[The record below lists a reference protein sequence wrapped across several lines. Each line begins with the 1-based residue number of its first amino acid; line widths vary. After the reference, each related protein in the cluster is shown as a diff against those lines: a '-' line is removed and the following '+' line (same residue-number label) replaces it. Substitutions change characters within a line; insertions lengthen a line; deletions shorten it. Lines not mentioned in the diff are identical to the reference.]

1 MAKRLTERQ
10 KYILS
15 AILEASDGVD
25 MHDLVRRLEV
35 SRRTIQR
42 DMSAI
47 QSYVALF
54 NLVVRMDSKGISVE
68 GDPSDIRRMVEQTGK
83 IPPKLPLAPKVRE
96 ARVALDLLMEQGP
109 SKLGYFGKQL
119 HVTSA
124 SLSQSLDDIARWL
137 NAHGLS
143 LIRRRGYGV
152 EVQGYEEARREAI
165 AELVY
170 EQVSLSDLMALF
182 RQNTPEAT
190 DHPFVS
196 WFSKW
201 FDAQQIAQ
209 VRDVLMEELAAS
221 NPPLDEAAFYGFMLH
236 VLLTISR
243 INSGASLPPP
253 EDAAVDASQD
263 VQTCLRIIRR
273 FVQADGD
280 VSGEAQYLAKHLRG
294 AKVLMTE
301 ENRMLPLN
309 LTSMDLAY
317 RMVRYLAKEL
327 DMPLAGDRGLIVGM
341 AQHLEPAIHR
351 MMTGLHI
358 RNPLLEEIKRR
369 YETLF
374 HAMRSASD
382 SVLGPYGLEVPD
394 AEVGYL
400 TMHLGASYERLRAQ
414 RVFRVRIVCP
424 NGISSAELLASRF
437 RKEFPQ
443 VKIVGLG
450 SLHDPADVQCDLV
463 VSTVPLDQQGVPVV
477 TVSPFLTD
485 EEVAQIESVL
495 EGLEA
500 DSSPLKSGGV
510 LEPALPES
518 KAPLYEAA
526 SQMSQRVQIRRVSA
540 KSIREVIE
548 KIVDDIWSTGDT
560 NDKTA
565 LMDAILQRE
574 QLGSIVLP
582 GKRLSV
588 LHARTHALSQYQ
600 VAIYRL
606 EEPFTVLGVAKREE
620 PVDTVVV
627 LLALSSESVTNI
639 RLFGTLSSALVMDD
653 DLVDILR
660 NAPIS
665 VVRQRIRQVMYQ
677 TEE

>member
-1 MAKRLTERQ
+1 MAKKLTERQ

-15 AILEASDGVD
+15 VILEANDGVD
-25 MHDLVRRLEV
+25 THDLVRRLEV

-54 NLVVRMDSKGISVE
+54 HLVVRMDSKGISVE
-68 GDPSDIRRMVEQTGK
+68 GDPSDIRRMVEQIGK

-124 SLSQSLDDIARWL
+124 SLSQSLDDIADWL

-152 EVQGYEEARREAI
+152 EVQGNEEARREAI

-170 EQVSLSDLMALF
+170 EQVSLSDLMTLF
-182 RQNTPEAT
+182 RQNTHGAT
-190 DHPFVS
+190 DHPFVL

-201 FDAQQIAQ
+201 FDVQQIAQ
-209 VRDVLMEELAAS
+209 VRDVLREELAAS

-253 EDAAVDASQD
+253 ENATVDASQD

-273 FVQADGD
+273 FVQGNGD

-317 RMVRYLAKEL
+317 RMVRYLAKAL
-327 DMPLAGDRGLIVGM
+327 DMPLAGDRGLVVGM

-374 HAMRSASD
+374 HAMRAASH

-450 SLHDPADVQCDLV
+450 SLHDSADVQCDLV
-463 VSTVPLDQQGVPVV
+463 VSTVPIHQQGVPVV

-495 EGLEA
+495 EELEA
-500 DSSPLKSGGV
+500 DSSPMKSGV
-510 LEPALPES
+510 LEPALAES
-518 KAPLYEAA
+518 KAPWYEAA
-526 SQMSQRVQIRRVSA
+526 SQMSERVQIRRVSA

-606 EEPFTVLGVAKREE
+606 AEPFTVLGVAKREE
-620 PVDTVVV
+620 PVDTVLV
-627 LLALSSESVTNI
+627 LLALSNESVTNI
-639 RLFGTLSSALVMDD
+639 RLFGMLSSALVMDD

-665 VVRQRIRQVMYQ
+665 VVQQRIRQVMYQ